1 MSLEQ
6 RINVRVV
13 TKDGADVYDWVARQS
28 FPNATQILDKFH
40 ILKWAFNALQYMRIQ
55 LKRTTLYNKEKR
67 KKLQIQYSIDSKLPK
82 KNKTKTRLK

>member
-1 MSLEQ
+1 MPLEQ
-6 RINVRVV
+6 RMNVRVV

-55 LKRTTLYNKEKR
+55 LKTDHIIQQRER
-67 KKLQIQYSIDSKLPK
+67 EKLQIQYSIDSKSPK
-82 KNKTKTRLK
+82 KNKTKIRLK

>member
-67 KKLQIQYSIDSKLPK
+67 KKLQIQYSIDSKSPK
-82 KNKTKTRLK
+82 KNKTKIRLK